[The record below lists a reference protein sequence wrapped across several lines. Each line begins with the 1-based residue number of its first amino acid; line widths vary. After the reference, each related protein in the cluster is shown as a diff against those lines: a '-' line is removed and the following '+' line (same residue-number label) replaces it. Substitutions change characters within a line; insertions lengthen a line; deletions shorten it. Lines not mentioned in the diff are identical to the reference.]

1 MKAKKHKHKQLWSL
15 RCKNC
20 RRTLVKRMERYVA
33 EYADALH
40 SAVYGGAHSVQL
52 AYVKHRK

>member
-1 MKAKKHKHKQLWSL
+1 MAKKHKHKQLWSL

-40 SAVYGGAHSVQL
+40 CAAFGGAHGVQL